1 MKSSRRHGA
10 QVKSTPPY
18 RPTPTA
24 CPTCRSEPFRSAR
37 RAAIT
42 RRLSEVSGDVGAP
55 GPLTARPR
63 PDQPPRGSPDRH
75 RPRGPDARDYQHG
88 EEAMRRR
95 IYHSEAAVGAGQHGR
110 VHPGRMAIPVLSGS
124 REGPAPASPMSSAP
138 AEAGLREQRPEE
150 SNVHEGPFVRQLV
163 GAQDL
168 DGPGG
173 RPRCWSCGLDTTRL
187 VTTTCHALI
196 DGMAIQSGNRIQP
209 DLDSLQYFG

>member
-1 MKSSRRHGA
+1 
-10 QVKSTPPY
+10 
-18 RPTPTA
+18 
-24 CPTCRSEPFRSAR
+24 
-37 RAAIT
+37 
-42 RRLSEVSGDVGAP
+42 
-55 GPLTARPR
+55 
-63 PDQPPRGSPDRH
+63 
-75 RPRGPDARDYQHG
+75 
-88 EEAMRRR
+88 MRRR

-110 VHPGRMAIPVLSGS
+110 AHPGRMAIPVLSGS

-163 GAQDL
+163 G
-168 DGPGG
+168 
-173 RPRCWSCGLDTTRL
+173 DTTRL

>member
-10 QVKSTPPY
+10 QVKSTHRTVPPQQ
-18 RPTPTA
+18 PV
-24 CPTCRSEPFRSAR
+24 R
-37 RAAIT
+37 RAAPSPSEAPEGRDHEAVVGSQ
-42 RRLSEVSGDVGAP
+42 RRRGCP
-55 GPLTARPR
+55 GTAAARR
-63 PDQPPRGSPDRH
+63 GPDQPPRGSPDRH

-95 IYHSEAAVGAGQHGR
+95 IYHSAAAVGAGQHGR
-110 VHPGRMAIPVLSGS
+110 AHPGRMAIPVLSGS

-163 GAQDL
+163 GEQDL
-168 DGPGG
+168 AGPGG